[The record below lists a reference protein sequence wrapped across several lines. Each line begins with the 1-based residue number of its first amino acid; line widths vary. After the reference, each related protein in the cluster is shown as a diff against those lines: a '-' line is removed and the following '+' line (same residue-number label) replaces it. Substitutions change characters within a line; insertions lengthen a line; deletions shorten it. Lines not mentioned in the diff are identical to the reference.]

1 MNENE
6 DRNLI
11 MVITLKNSGVQ
22 LRFPVNSYTIKRDKL
37 HGNFSGLDWN
47 WDNDASSNLRYLD
60 PDEIAAVHS
69 EWE

>member
-1 MNENE
+1 MSKKR
-6 DRNLI
+6 DLF

-22 LRFPVNSYTIKRDKL
+22 LRFPVNNYAISRDRLNKQ
-37 HGNFSGLDWN
+37 FSGLEWS
-47 WDNDASSNLRYLD
+47 WDDEAPGVLRYID

>member
-1 MNENE
+1 MSKKR
-6 DRNLI
+6 DLF

-22 LRFPVNSYTIKRDKL
+22 LRFPVNNYAINHDRLNKQ
-37 HGNFSGLDWN
+37 FSGLEWS
-47 WDNDASSNLRYLD
+47 WDDEAPRVLRYID